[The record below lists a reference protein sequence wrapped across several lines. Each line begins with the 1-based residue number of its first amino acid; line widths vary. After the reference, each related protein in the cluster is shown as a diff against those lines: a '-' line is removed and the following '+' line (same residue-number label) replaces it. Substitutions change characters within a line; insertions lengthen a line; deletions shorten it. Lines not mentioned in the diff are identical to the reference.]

1 MFVSEIL
8 CVPWCKGRFGCFIF
22 TTQRMDPVVWH
33 MSYPWS
39 RARLVKACKFKALSQ
54 TCGIGPKELQI
65 DVTVFGWN
73 MLKSRSVLNTVEGIP
88 KVFWCS
94 MFIHV
99 LPPSAAGLVGV
110 GRNHIF
116 HQNNGVLPV
125 LPNMQNCSSKSWLR
139 RTSLLT
145 FYQLTAGTAGLWHLL
160 LTHTSHFLKLSPRSV
175 VDTSSVCWDFGKSWE
190 VRASMGGKKH
200 PETSWNILKAY
211 LEATASYR

>member
-1 MFVSEIL
+1 
-8 CVPWCKGRFGCFIF
+8 
-22 TTQRMDPVVWH
+22 
-33 MSYPWS
+33 
-39 RARLVKACKFKALSQ
+39 
-54 TCGIGPKELQI
+54 
-65 DVTVFGWN
+65 

-190 VRASMGGKKH
+190 VRASMGGKKLWNILKH
-200 PETSWNILKAY
+200 PETSWKPIWKQQLA
-211 LEATASYR
+211 AASYRYFSEAEMTWSETSVDRFAEPRWKQWLRRNCAWFSNRATDQHYGLLEHQNISRV